1 MSVILQVNF
10 VPGLAQAAQTPAEK
24 LEAARRIAELPGLAW
39 KVWIQAADAETR
51 GGIYLFDTL
60 ENARDWG
67 ERQLRPRLESGG
79 AHEISLSY
87 FDVNEAPSRITRAP
101 LDALVAASA

>member
-1 MSVILQVNF
+1 MPVILQVNF
-10 VPGLAQAAQTPAEK
+10 VPGPTQKADTLADK
-24 LEAARRIAELPGLAW
+24 LEAAHRIAELAGLAW
-39 KVWIQAADAETR
+39 KVWIQATEGETR

-67 ERQLRPRLESGG
+67 ERQLRSHLESAG
-79 AHEISLSY
+79 ASDVSLRY

-101 LDALVAASA
+101 LDTRVAITA